1 MLIAL
6 ENAIRIQKNEC
17 KLYIQFQEVHRI
29 PFKKKKK
36 IQDFDNNA
44 RAIFTEIVTIPSL
57 KEQFYSRKANQLV
70 RKHRDGNN

>member
-1 MLIAL
+1 MQIVHTISRGSQ
-6 ENAIRIQKNEC
+6 NP
-17 KLYIQFQEVHRI
+17 FQ
-29 PFKKKKK
+29 KKKK

>member
-1 MLIAL
+1 M
-6 ENAIRIQKNEC
+6 NANC
-17 KLYIQFQEVHRI
+17 TYN
-29 PFKKKKK
+29 FKRFTESLSKKK

>member
-1 MLIAL
+1 M
-6 ENAIRIQKNEC
+6 NANC
-17 KLYIQFQEVHRI
+17 TYN
-29 PFKKKKK
+29 FKRFTESLSKKKK